1 MVEYGKISNS
11 KQQIS
16 ALWVAEF
23 IPLSGFREKKHEN
36 GNLITGNLVQV
47 VFVRLFLLTGMTGLL
62 K

>member
-1 MVEYGKISNS
+1 MVEYGKISNY

-36 GNLITGNLVQV
+36 
-47 VFVRLFLLTGMTGLL
+47 
-62 K
+62 